1 MARKTTTTPEQ
12 IGRVGRGRQVVIKPK
27 RVIDPDDVL
36 TPQESALIAKARREM
51 KEGKYIALTQLEHA
65 LARKRQQRRRKTA

>member
-1 MARKTTTTPEQ
+1 MARKAAITPEQ
-12 IGRVGRGRQVVIKPK
+12 IGRVGQRKSK

-51 KEGKYIALTQLEHA
+51 REGKYISLTQLEHD
-65 LARKRQQRRRKTA
+65 LGLGNGQIGS